1 MDLKD
6 PESRTC
12 PLLAHIPL
20 PCSRSLWLAKT
31 ASDWQSEY
39 QKHLSLRKSFKVLTV
54 GDLRKSWMS
63 NVEDLDVELKD
74 DLSTWSNGADDFS
87 SILLASW
94 QLP

>member
-1 MDLKD
+1 MDIKD
-6 PESRTC
+6 PEPYIC
-12 PLLAHIPL
+12 PSLDYIPL

-39 QKHLSLRKSFKVLTV
+39 QKHLLLRKSVKILTV

-74 DLSTWSNGADDFS
+74 ELSTWSNRADDFS
-87 SILLASW
+87 SVLLTSW